1 MQREG
6 KGKEKRQ
13 EKVMEG
19 TCSRLHH
26 PTIEDEWYSYSQQEY
41 KGLEDIGEWL
51 EKWQKTLAFKVLSLL
66 D

>member
-19 TCSRLHH
+19 TYSRLHH

-51 EKWQKTLAFKVLSLL
+51 EKWQ
-66 D
+66 